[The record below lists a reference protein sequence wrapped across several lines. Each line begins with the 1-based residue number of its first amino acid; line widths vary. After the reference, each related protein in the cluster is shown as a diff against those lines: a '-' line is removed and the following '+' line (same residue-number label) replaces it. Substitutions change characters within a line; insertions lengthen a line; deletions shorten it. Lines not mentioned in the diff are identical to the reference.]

1 MSGTGK
7 DSSRLRLRQLPS
19 VERLLEREGFRNLG
33 EDFGRTELVDAT
45 RTVLSE
51 IREALLEERIDEKSF
66 EQAVDSIEEAV
77 RSKLVSTTASSL
89 ISVVNATGIIVHT
102 NLGRA
107 PLSRNALSAIN
118 RLAHGYTN
126 LEFDLAHGKRGR
138 REQHAA
144 RLLGRL
150 FPGFDAHVVNNN
162 AAAVLLV
169 LNTFAERRE
178 VIISRGELVEIGG
191 SFRIPEILARSGA
204 TLREV
209 GTTNKTRLSD
219 YEEAIGASTGLIL
232 RVHLSNFRMIGFTE
246 SASTEEL
253 VALGRKHNL
262 PVVEDFGSGNLLSLA
277 DCGLPNEPTVQASLE
292 KGVDVATSSGDKLL
306 GGPQAGIIVGSPEHV
321 NACRQNHLARALR
334 VDKLTYATL
343 EATLSSYVREKAFE
357 EIPVL
362 AMLSASASEIETR
375 SRDFMAQ
382 LKDAQDLAL
391 SLVEGFSKVGGGAA
405 PEQQIPTW
413 LIAVEIEGNSAQ
425 QVLNR
430 LRAHEPPV
438 IARIADD
445 RVLLDLRTVLPDQE
459 ETVQSALLS
468 LLSVIP

>member
-7 DSSRLRLRQLPS
+7 KSSRLLLRQLPS
-19 VERLLEREGFRNLG
+19 VERLLERESFRGLG
-33 EDFGRTELVDAT
+33 EDFGRTELIDAT
-45 RTVLSE
+45 RAVLSE
-51 IREALLEERIDEKSF
+51 IREALLEQQIDEKSF
-66 EQAVDSIEEAV
+66 GQAVDSIEEAV

-89 ISVVNATGIIVHT
+89 IPAVNATGIIVHT

-107 PLSRNALSAIN
+107 PLSRDALSAMN
-118 RLAHGYTN
+118 RIARGYSN
-126 LEFDLAHGKRGR
+126 LEFDLEQGKRGR
-138 REQHAA
+138 REQHAS
-144 RLLGRL
+144 RLLARL

-169 LNTFAERRE
+169 LNTFADSRQ

-204 TLREV
+204 TLHEV

-219 YEEAIGASTGLIL
+219 YEEAIGPSTGLIL

-277 DCGLPNEPTVQASLE
+277 SCGLPNEPTVQASLE
-292 KGVDVATSSGDKLL
+292 KGVDIATFSGDKLL
-306 GGPQAGIIVGSPEHV
+306 GGPQAGIIVGSTKHV
-321 NACRQNHLARALR
+321 EPCRQNHLARALR
-334 VDKLTYATL
+334 VDKLTYAAL
-343 EATLSSYVREKAFE
+343 EATLSSYVRERAFE

-362 AMLSASASEIETR
+362 AMLSATTSEIASR
-375 SRDFMAQ
+375 SRDFMTQ
-382 LKDAQDLAL
+382 LEEAPGLEV

-405 PEQQIPTW
+405 PEEQIPTF
-413 LIAVEIEGNSAQ
+413 LIAVDIKELSAQ
-425 QVLNR
+425 QVLDR
-430 LRAHEPPV
+430 LRRHEPPV
-438 IARIADD
+438 IARLLYL
-445 RVLLDLRTVLPDQE
+445 VLFKKAPHERT
-459 ETVQSALLS
+459 
-468 LLSVIP
+468 